1 MLNDLTQAELVR
13 LLNYDPETGVFRWIA
28 RRFGVTVG
36 SVAGSIDLKHRYL
49 RIHINGRLY
58 LGHRLAWLY
67 VHGEWPACEIDH
79 RDRDRSNNRLSNLRC
94 ATRSEN
100 QQNKPVYRNNATGA
114 KGVHWHLQHR
124 KYVAVIQF
132 RGKRHHLGLFRTVE
146 EASAAYQ
153 SASKQLHGQF
163 SCAA

>member
-13 LLNYDPETGVFRWIA
+13 LLDYNPDTGVFTWKA

-36 SVAGSIDLKHRYL
+36 KAAGSIDPKHHYL
-49 RIHINGRLY
+49 RIRVLNRGY

-67 VHGEWPACEIDH
+67 VYGEWPAHEIDH
-79 RDRDRSNNRLSNLRC
+79 KDRNRTNNSITNLRC

-114 KGVHWHLQHR
+114 KGVHWHGQHK
-124 KYVAVIQF
+124 KYAAVIQF
-132 RGKRHHLGLFRTVE
+132 RGKRKHLGLFSTVE
-146 EASAAYQ
+146 AASAAYQ
-153 SASKQLHGQF
+153 EASKRVHGQF
-163 SCAA
+163 ASAA